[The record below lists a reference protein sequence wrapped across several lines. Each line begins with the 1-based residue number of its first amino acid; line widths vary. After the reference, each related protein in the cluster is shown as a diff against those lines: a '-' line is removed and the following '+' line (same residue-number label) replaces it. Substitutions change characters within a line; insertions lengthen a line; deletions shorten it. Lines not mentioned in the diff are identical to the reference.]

1 MPATGAARVA
11 RAAAAGDDAA
21 GRAVVLGRAA
31 APVER
36 RARALVEEL
45 RDGQVVVEV
54 HRVPEDRAALR
65 VPEVAEEVGPEVV
78 RARVDGRLEA
88 ALVELVLQGKQR
100 RAGGHVLVPA
110 LEGAPRVVGGLELL
124 VQRDLDAPLG
134 ARAVR
139 RDALEVRRLAA
150 RVLARVVVAAA
161 GPLGA
166 HLRPGRQAG
175 QARRRLPGAGEE
187 RVVVVVVARAEAHA
201 EVEGQARRA
210 GVVRAPEAA
219 EPEAQHVDEGRRL
232 LLERVGIARQLVQR
246 VVGRHRAAP
255 DWGMIRTPHGAGT
268 IGARLHVGCAFAH
281 PPKH

>member
-1 MPATGAARVA
+1 MPATGGARVA
-11 RAAAAGDDAA
+11 PAAAAGDDAA

-36 RARALVEEL
+36 RARALVEQL

-54 HRVPEDRAALR
+54 HRVPEDRAALG

-100 RAGGHVLVPA
+100 GARGHVLVPA

-139 RDALEVRRLAA
+139 RDALEVRWLAA

-187 RVVVVVVARAEAHA
+187 RVVVVVARAEAHA

-210 GVVRAPEAA
+210 GVVRALEAA

-255 DWGMIRTPHGAGT
+255 DWGMIRPTPHGAGT
-268 IGARLHVGCAFAH
+268 IGCG
-281 PPKH
+281 